1 MDKKELRTHIK
12 LLKKQHT
19 QAQLQEQSDLI
30 LSKLERH
37 PDFIRAGIVMMYN
50 ALPDEVQTQDFLAS
64 EKAHHTPYRGR

>member
-37 PDFIRAGIVMMYN
+37 PDFIRAGIVMI
-50 ALPDEVQTQDFLAS
+50 
-64 EKAHHTPYRGR
+64 